1 MRMIFSTVF
10 GPQEPAL
17 TVGSFAIRATGRP
30 PTVAMPVTTPSAP
43 KPSCS
48 QFARRASSEKESAS
62 TRRATR
68 SRTGSL
74 PWSRD
79 FSWCRSG
86 PPPRARS
93 SASFRSDMSRNLSGR
108 AKLRAQCAPDQLQ
121 ADAPNREAGGGA
133 SQGHSERRE
142 QRGAH
147 GEQPDDQAQLEPD
160 QYGGDV
166 ARFHAG
172 SVRPHGQGSFP
183 LQYPPQTMSLVMT
196 EDRGAVRH
204 IVINRPEKRNALN
217 GDTIRELGGA
227 IEAAAADDSV
237 RVVVV
242 RGEGAMFS
250 SGMDLNDLRSLS
262 ESPENLRS
270 YRRPILSW
278 WNLLEEM
285 PKPTICQIH
294 GAALGGAF
302 ELALACDFR
311 TMAED
316 AVAGIMEVRV
326 GLLPDVGGCSRLPAL
341 VGLGN
346 AKELIMTGK
355 VIDGREAHRIGFAN
369 RIGPADQ
376 LDSVTDALATELLA
390 CAPRAV
396 GLAKRVLD
404 AAAKPALAL
413 TLEQEVAAQET
424 LAASEDFAE
433 GARAFFEKR
442 DPDFAGR

>member
-1 MRMIFSTVF
+1 M
-10 GPQEPAL
+10 AL
-17 TVGSFAIRATGRP
+17 LSGGR
-30 PTVAMPVTTPSAP
+30 
-43 KPSCS
+43 
-48 QFARRASSEKESAS
+48 RIASSLSAM
-62 TRRATR
+62 A
-68 SRTGSL
+68 
-74 PWSRD
+74 
-79 FSWCRSG
+79 
-86 PPPRARS
+86 
-93 SASFRSDMSRNLSGR
+93 
-108 AKLRAQCAPDQLQ
+108 
-121 ADAPNREAGGGA
+121 
-133 SQGHSERRE
+133 
-142 QRGAH
+142 
-147 GEQPDDQAQLEPD
+147 
-160 QYGGDV
+160 
-166 ARFHAG
+166 
-172 SVRPHGQGSFP
+172 
-183 LQYPPQTMSLVMT
+183 LVQT

-204 IVINRPEKRNALN
+204 LVLNRPEKRNALN
-217 GDTIRELGGA
+217 GELIAELGGA
-227 IEAAAADDSV
+227 IEEAAADADV
-237 RVVVV
+237 RVLVL

-250 SGMDLNDLRSLS
+250 SGMDLNDLRDLS
-262 ESPENLRS
+262 EDASRLRAF
-270 YRRPILSW
+270 RRPLLAW

-316 AVAGIMEVRV
+316 AVAGIMEVRI
-326 GLLPDVGGCSRLPAL
+326 GLLPDVGGCSRLPAV

-369 RIGPADQ
+369 RIAPAAE
-376 LDSVTDALATELLA
+376 LEAATDALATELLA